1 MTGDGRQNFAVR
13 VVADFKKVKWSSML
27 GRVRRIFPVTF
38 MSGGCSS
45 APSNFTPKLCV
56 DVSTPS
62 KPRRKSMCHQSRR
75 NSPSVMD
82 ERPTDSW
89 SATAPRIAASSTGRS
104 ADRAISPRATRARA
118 SRSSGGR
125 RRLPT

>member
-13 VVADFKKVKWSSML
+13 VVTDLRKVKWSSML
-27 GRVRRIFPVTF
+27 GFVRRILPVTF

-45 APSNFTPKLCV
+45 APSNLTPKLWV

-75 NSPSVMD
+75 ELPVGD
-82 ERPTDSW
+82 
-89 SATAPRIAASSTGRS
+89 GLK
-104 ADRAISPRATRARA
+104 ADRLLERDGAADRRVLHRTQRRAIDLAPCRA
-118 SRSSGGR
+118 G
-125 RRLPT
+125 P

>member
-13 VVADFKKVKWSSML
+13 VVVALRNVKWSSML
-27 GRVRRIFPVTF
+27 GFERRILPVTF

-75 NSPSVMD
+75 NSPSVTLC
-82 ERPTDSW
+82 RPTDSW
-89 SATAPRIAASSTGRS
+89 RATAPRIA
-104 ADRAISPRATRARA
+104 
-118 SRSSGGR
+118 
-125 RRLPT
+125 

>member
-13 VVADFKKVKWSSML
+13 VVADFKNVKWSSML
-27 GRVRRIFPVTF
+27 GLVRRIFPVTI

-75 NSPSVMD
+75 NSPSVID
-82 ERPTDSW
+82 ERPTDSCSDTAARIDA
-89 SATAPRIAASSTGRS
+89 SATARS
-104 ADRAISPRATRARA
+104 ADRSISPRAARARA

-125 RRLPT
+125 SRLPT